1 MPTHQQTMSD
11 SSSSFTIAD
20 SSPQDEL
27 ASDSKGFGSN
37 SNKNLQSREALDLAG
52 DLDLE
57 RQLQEPNDL
66 DDAATTVEVVRGTKD
81 SEKSLPATGPIPA
94 SAPPSKSSGP
104 LTLAPDDAENPRNW
118 STSKKVLVDVILCI
132 WVLSLTYSSTAYVA
146 SLTALEKRFN
156 TSQEVAIL
164 GITLFVLGFA
174 AGPLLLGPSS
184 ELFGRRAVYITTG
197 IFYSGF
203 SFGAAWVNNL
213 PGLLVLRFLMGFAG
227 AASINNVPA
236 SIGDF
241 TIAANRN
248 QYTILY
254 ALCAFGGPSLGP
266 LCSNFIETGAGWQWN
281 LRVQAIFNTLCS
293 ICVCFV
299 PETHGPT
306 LYKWQQQKNGNQPS
320 KLKLGQVIGVYKTAL
335 SRPILYLFTE
345 PTVTLCCL
353 YLSALYGILY
363 GFFEAFTV
371 VFLEMRHF
379 KPNSYGLTYIGLGVG
394 FFVACVLLA
403 TVQKKYYDNQA
414 AMYAA
419 KGMKTQPEARL
430 GLAYPSAILCPI
442 SLFLF
447 AWTAPFPHVHWI
459 VPCIAEALFGGSMLC
474 IFSTFVPYLIDCYLQ
489 TAASALAA
497 GMASR
502 ALVGCVFP
510 LFAIQMY
517 HRLTVQ
523 GATSL
528 LAGLACCLMPIP
540 FVFRRY
546 GSTLRERSKNASNP

>member
-1 MPTHQQTMSD
+1 M
-11 SSSSFTIAD
+11 AD
-20 SSPQDEL
+20 SPPHDISNDEHKL
-27 ASDSKGFGSN
+27 SNRNDSDKS
-37 SNKNLQSREALDLAG
+37 QSRETLDLAG

-57 RQLQEPNDL
+57 RQLQEPEES
-66 DDAATTVEVVRGTKD
+66 DDAATTSARTQLEQTPD
-81 SEKSLPATGPIPA
+81 LEKSKPPATPPGPA
-94 SAPPSKSSGP
+94 SSPPKILGP
-104 LTLAPDDAENPRNW
+104 QTLAPDDPENPRNW
-118 STSKKVLVDVILCI
+118 STSKKVIVDVVLCV

-156 TSQEVAIL
+156 TSQEVALL

-184 ELFGRRAVYITTG
+184 ELFGRRAVYVTTA

-236 SIGDF
+236 SVGDF
-241 TIAANRN
+241 TIPANRN

-281 LRVQAIFNTLCS
+281 LRVQAILNTICS

-306 LYKWQQQKNGNQPS
+306 LYKWRQKKEGKQPP

-371 VFLEMRHF
+371 VFLEIRHF

-394 FFVACVLLA
+394 FFIACILLA
-403 TVQKKYYDNQA
+403 TIQKKYYDNQA

-459 VPCIAEALFGGSMLC
+459 VPCIAEALFAGSMLC
-474 IFSTFVPYLIDCYLQ
+474 IFTAFVPYLIDCYLQ

-546 GSTLRERSKNASNP
+546 GSKFRERSKNAAIP